1 MTTCPNRAREHSSF
15 CSARVSSKTTGFF
28 AIVGL
33 FAALSVGA
41 SAEAQNV
48 APNPRAPKVAPP
60 PVTAPATP
68 AQTPSAPP
76 STVTQ
81 TQTSPSSPAAPA
93 NSNTTTTTSTS
104 KTWEPALPGTPP
116 TTRTDS
122 TTVTGPTAA
131 PTPIVDRPT
140 QPSTG
145 PVVVVDPDGQLEV
158 KRTEEQLEIKEKLT
172 SIDERLEHLDRQ
184 REERGRITG
193 PVSMLTTGYTTGLA
207 AMAVSLGAFYAAE
220 RVADTEG
227 YKSRLDINDD
237 NELDGDDENSFRTIA
252 RTMGALSA
260 VGFGIGIAGSVFLA
274 KRLKERREL
283 DPDVRRL
290 QHERRELRR
299 ELNYT
304 LGPVKHGVALGLTG
318 RF

>member
-1 MTTCPNRAREHSSF
+1 MTSPDLARERSSI
-15 CSARVSSKTTGFF
+15 CSARASAKHHRLF

-33 FAALSVGA
+33 FAALSVG
-41 SAEAQNV
+41 SSVQAQNIS
-48 APNPRAPKVAPP
+48 PTPRAPKVAPP

-68 AQTPSAPP
+68 VQTPVAPSSAV
-76 STVTQ
+76 SQ
-81 TQTSPSSPAAPA
+81 TQTSPAVPPSS
-93 NSNTTTTTSTS
+93 STSTTTTTS
-104 KTWEPALPGTPP
+104 KQWEPALSGSTP
-116 TTRTDS
+116 TTRTES
-122 TTVTGPTAA
+122 TTVTGPTPA
-131 PTPIVDRPT
+131 PTPIVDQPA
-140 QPSTG
+140 QPSSA
-145 PVVVVDPDGQLEV
+145 PVVVVDPQGQLEA
-158 KRTEEQLEIKEKLT
+158 KRTEEKLEIKEKLT

-193 PVSMLTTGYTTGLA
+193 PVSMLTAGYTTGLA
-207 AMAVSLGAFYAAE
+207 ALAVSLGAFYGAE

-227 YKSRLDINDD
+227 YKRRLDINDD
-237 NELDGDDENSFRTIA
+237 NQLDADDENSFRTIA

-260 VGFGIGIAGSVFLA
+260 VGFGVGIAGSIFLA

-290 QHERRELRR
+290 QNERRELRR

-304 LGPVKHGVALGLTG
+304 LGPVKNGVALGMTG